1 MPQEVVVAAAVL
13 VSKHLTSAWIYRIIK
28 ALQTFCESKHE
39 SLR

>member
-1 MPQEVVVAAAVL
+1 MPQDLVVAAVVL
-13 VSKHLTSAWIYRIIK
+13 VCKHLTAEWIYRIIK